1 MPRGNVG
8 AVQSSGLKEADAA
21 IKASAGFLWGI
32 SAFGDGTNTAVA
44 KVYNDPDS
52 ADGTLLGQAQ
62 SKVEGDHVWFS
73 PPIAANAGLYLDISG
88 TNADA
93 IVYFE

>member
-1 MPRGNVG
+1 MSRPRGV
-8 AVQSSGLKEADAA
+8 VSSGLKEADAA

-32 SAFGDGTNTAVA
+32 TIIPDGTNAAWA

-52 ADGTLLGQAQ
+52 ADGTLLGQA
-62 SKVEGDHVWFS
+62 SGKVDSVHQWYD
-73 PPIAANAGLYLDISG
+73 PPIVASAGMWLDIDG

-93 IVYFE
+93 IVYYE